1 MRLIKAK
8 DAAQKL
14 GVDVQTIRNWG
25 EKGIIDIIKR
35 PHVHYVN
42 EEQIDA
48 LFPELT
54 STEESKRLL
63 AEEKAKYESMIKKY
77 EELEE
82 ELHEEYRVGK
92 LINFSMKKAA
102 IHRFFDVVLNLL
114 VLCKCL
120 TYREAAILTAVLEG
134 KTSKEISEMYGITPQ
149 NVSFMCQKAIRHAS
163 DIRNIEERISHNE
176 ELEEKVSILE
186 NSLKALEMKA
196 LAKEAAKTLSLDGN
210 KYADNIISDTCAL
223 LSTKVGNLNISVRAL
238 NVLRMA
244 DIETLGDLVRL
255 TERDAKELRHMGNK
269 CFYELDDLLDM
280 YNLSWGMDV
289 DSYYAAFGTL
299 IKD

>member
-25 EKGIIDIIKR
+25 EKGIIDIIKK

-77 EELEE
+77 KKIEE

-102 IHRFFDVVLNLL
+102 IHKFFDVVINLL
-114 VLCKCL
+114 VLCRCL
-120 TYREAAILTAVLEG
+120 TSREAAILTAVING
-134 KTSKEISEMYGITPQ
+134 KTSKEISKMFGVTPQ

-163 DIRNIEERISHNE
+163 DIRNIEDRISHNE
-176 ELEEKVSILE
+176 ELEEKVSVLE
-186 NSLKALEMKA
+186 NSLKAIEVKA
-196 LAKEAAKTLSLDGN
+196 VAESAKTLLVSRD
-210 KYADNIISDTCAL
+210 KDADAL
-223 LSTKVGNLNISVRAL
+223 FAICNLLNTKIGNLDVTVRTMNAL
-238 NVLRMA
+238 KCA

-255 TERDAKELRHMGNK
+255 TRKEVRELRHLGYR
-269 CFYELDDLLDM
+269 CLSELEDLVKG

>member
-1 MRLIKAK
+1 
-8 DAAQKL
+8 
-14 GVDVQTIRNWG
+14 
-25 EKGIIDIIKR
+25 
-35 PHVHYVN
+35 
-42 EEQIDA
+42 
-48 LFPELT
+48 
-54 STEESKRLL
+54 
-63 AEEKAKYESMIKKY
+63 
-77 EELEE
+77 
-82 ELHEEYRVGK
+82 
-92 LINFSMKKAA
+92 
-102 IHRFFDVVLNLL
+102 
-114 VLCKCL
+114 
-120 TYREAAILTAVLEG
+120 
-134 KTSKEISEMYGITPQ
+134 
-149 NVSFMCQKAIRHAS
+149 
-163 DIRNIEERISHNE
+163 
-176 ELEEKVSILE
+176 
-186 NSLKALEMKA
+186 MKA

-210 KYADNIISDTCAL
+210 KYADNIISGTCAL

>member
-42 EEQIDA
+42 EEQIDT

-63 AEEKAKYESMIKKY
+63 AEEKAKYESEIKKY
-77 EELEE
+77 KELEE

-102 IHRFFDVVLNLL
+102 IHKFFDVVINLL
-114 VLCKCL
+114 VLCRCL
-120 TYREAAILTAVLEG
+120 TSREAAILTAVING
-134 KTSKEISEMYGITPQ
+134 KTSKEISEMYGVTPQ

-163 DIRNIEERISHNE
+163 DIRNIEDRISHNE
-176 ELEEKVSILE
+176 ELEEKVSVLE
-186 NSLKALEMKA
+186 NSLSRDKDADALFA
-196 LAKEAAKTLSLDGN
+196 ICN
-210 KYADNIISDTCAL
+210 L
-223 LSTKVGNLNISVRAL
+223 LNTKIGNLDVTVRTMNAL
-238 NVLRMA
+238 KCA

-255 TERDAKELRHMGNK
+255 TRKEVRELRHLGYR
-269 CFYELDDLLDM
+269 CLSELEDLVKG

-289 DSYYAAFGTL
+289 DSYYASFGTL